1 MCFSKALSM
10 KSFIFGMVGSI
21 MLMLFG
27 NMKYK
32 QSNYVIG
39 LMFIFVSFMQLIEYM
54 IWSDMEC
61 NKGLNN
67 FASYIGPLFNHL
79 QPVLLFILTSCI
91 MKSMNIIS
99 TEILLF
105 LNGAYL
111 VYTLILYKDHLKS
124 RVNLCIGTN
133 ESGHL
138 KWTWD
143 QGFNYLFYIVILLI
157 NMVNYSYDKNFLLAS
172 ALIFMSLFTSM
183 MKFNKNV
190 GELWCLMVTGIPY
203 VNIIAQQFL

>member
-61 NKGLNN
+61 NKGLNI

-79 QPVLLFILTSCI
+79 QPVLLFILI
-91 MKSMNIIS
+91 QVMG
-99 TEILLF
+99 LL
-105 LNGAYL
+105 
-111 VYTLILYKDHLKS
+111 V
-124 RVNLCIGTN
+124 
-133 ESGHL
+133 
-138 KWTWD
+138 
-143 QGFNYLFYIVILLI
+143 
-157 NMVNYSYDKNFLLAS
+157 
-172 ALIFMSLFTSM
+172 
-183 MKFNKNV
+183 
-190 GELWCLMVTGIPY
+190 
-203 VNIIAQQFL
+203 